1 MLIFVV
7 VSLMW
12 IVRSVKYLLCL
23 LGTMPNY
30 RLFTFDNLLPA
41 LFKLATTGDGL
52 IQIIMNYRNR
62 VCFLDFK
69 MLSLNVRGIRC
80 PQKKER
86 LCSFGFRS
94 KMQMLY
100 SYRKPTVRKKLKTIG
115 NVSGK
120 AQCIL
125 HTVRIIAVVT

>member
-41 LFKLATTGDGL
+41 LFKLAITGDGL

-80 PQKKER
+80 PQKKKGFAHLALEAKCRCYILTGNLQYER
-86 LCSFGFRS
+86 
-94 KMQMLY
+94 
-100 SYRKPTVRKKLKTIG
+100 
-115 NVSGK
+115 N
-120 AQCIL
+120 
-125 HTVRIIAVVT
+125 